1 MLKAII
7 FDVDGII
14 AETESIHLKAFQKTF
29 DSFKINLTPEYHRS
43 LIGSTVKDNIVKINK
58 DFNIDVDVEE
68 YAKVRNEEYISLLE
82 KNTIRP
88 NQGLKEILLW
98 GKKNRIKLGICSSS
112 KKTMVVKVLEGVFKK
127 MEISESIYNYFDAFA
142 TAEDVRRKKP
152 FPDIYLYVIN
162 KLNLQ
167 SSECLAIEDSEI
179 GINSAKSAGCRV
191 IGLITPFNT
200 IDDIINADKIVKSLE
215 EILKEKFWGWF
226 NDR

>member
-7 FDVDGII
+7 FDVDGVI

-29 DSFKINLTPEYHRS
+29 DDFKINLTPEYHRS
-43 LIGSTVKDNIVKINK
+43 LIGSTVKDNIIKINK

-82 KNTIRP
+82 KNTISP

-98 GKKNRIKLGICSSS
+98 GKKNKIKLGICSSS
-112 KKTMVVKVLEGVFKK
+112 KKTMVEKVLKGVFKT
-127 MEISESIYNYFDAFA
+127 MEISESIYNFFDAFA

-162 KLNLQ
+162 KLNLHT
-167 SSECLAIEDSEI
+167 SECLAIEDSEA
-179 GINSAKSAGCRV
+179 GINSAKSAGCKV
-191 IGLITPFNT
+191 IGLTTPFNT
-200 IDDIINADKIVKSLE
+200 IKDLINADKMVNSLE
-215 EILKEKFWGWF
+215 EILKENFWGWF

>member
-7 FDVDGII
+7 FDVDGVI

-82 KNTIRP
+82 KNTICP

-98 GKKNRIKLGICSSS
+98 GEKNRIKLGICSSS
-112 KKTMVVKVLEGVFKK
+112 KKTMVEKVLECVFKK
-127 MEISESIYNYFDAFA
+127 MEISESIYNFFDAFA

-167 SSECLAIEDSEI
+167 SSECLAIEDSEA
-179 GINSAKSAGCRV
+179 GINSAKSAGCGV
-191 IGLITPFNT
+191 IGLTTPFNT
-200 IDDIINADKIVKSLE
+200 IDDLINADKIVKSLE
-215 EILKEKFWGWF
+215 EILIEKFWGWF
-226 NDR
+226 DDR

>member
-7 FDVDGII
+7 FDVDGVI

-29 DSFKINLTPEYHRS
+29 DGFKINLTPEYHRS
-43 LIGSTVKDNIVKINK
+43 LIGSTVKDNIIKINK

-82 KNTIRP
+82 KNTISP

-98 GKKNRIKLGICSSS
+98 GEKNKIKLGICSSS
-112 KKTMVVKVLEGVFKK
+112 KKTMVEKVLKGVFKT
-127 MEISESIYNYFDAFA
+127 MEISESIYNFFDAFA

-162 KLNLQ
+162 KLNLHT
-167 SSECLAIEDSEI
+167 SECLAIEDSEA
-179 GINSAKSAGCRV
+179 GINSAKSAGCKV
-191 IGLITPFNT
+191 IGLTTPFNT
-200 IDDIINADKIVKSLE
+200 IKDLINADKMVNSLE
-215 EILKEKFWGWF
+215 EILKENFWGWF